1 MTTDFRVKLQELPA
15 PVPRVELRERILASR
30 ATGARVVLPTD
41 RRASRLTAPRA
52 IAAAIVLTILTWG
65 VYSVFV
71 SREEGNPSGAAVFA
85 GSLLWPTP
93 ARGQEV
99 GTSDTVGRA
108 RYPLLDRVVPSRPLT
123 AGTWSYRATMT
134 TDGLVTTEQG
144 IRTFS
149 IAPTTLYG
157 VRALAIVTYGTGRYA
172 PEGFTDSLVV
182 SQDSLRLL
190 RRTKRYGRYPGG
202 IDFPAEPPRYLSWRD
217 ADINWVGSV
226 YRALFQLTP
235 LNSSWRGSVYVP
247 WITYP
252 NRVRAL
258 AIDLRVTGSE
268 RVTSPAGTYDT
279 WVVSVRFRNDEAR
292 VYVSKDRGLVVK
304 IAMPMGEDAVWE
316 QVLAGGSTRRSG

>member
-30 ATGARVVLPTD
+30 ATGARVVLPRD

-71 SREEGNPSGAAVFA
+71 GREEGNPSGAAVFA

-93 ARGQEV
+93 ALGQEV

>member
-15 PVPRVELRERILASR
+15 PEPRVELRERILASR

-71 SREEGNPSGAAVFA
+71 GREEGNPSGAAVFA
-85 GSLLWPTP
+85 GSLVWPTP
-93 ARGQEV
+93 ALGQEV

-108 RYPLLDRVVPSRPLT
+108 RYPLLDRVPSRALQS
-123 AGTWSYRATMT
+123 GSWSYRATMT

-149 IAPTTLYG
+149 IAPTTVHG
-157 VRALAIVTYGTGRYA
+157 IPALAIVTYGTGRYA

-182 SQDSLRLL
+182 SRDSLRLL

-235 LNSSWRGSVYVP
+235 LNGSWRGSVYVP

-292 VYVSKDRGLVVK
+292 VYVSKDGGLVVK

-316 QVLAGGSTRRSG
+316 QVLAGGS

>member
-71 SREEGNPSGAAVFA
+71 GREEGNPSGAAVFA

-93 ARGQEV
+93 ALGQEV

-252 NRVRAL
+252 NRARAL